1 MFDIVIM
8 GHLCLDIVHYEE
20 TNKLKE
26 RTIKEKNEEKTL
38 FLGGPPAY
46 AGLTTVKLG
55 ASVGIVSVVGK
66 DFPEEYLQFLTSKNI
81 DINGVNRRG
90 ARSTKFVHRYSWN
103 KERFSKLITTA
114 DKITKKDVP
123 EKYFKAKSFLISPV
137 MHEISPYF
145 IIWLRETVGKR
156 PLIGVDPQG
165 FLRTINPDGTVYLEY
180 GIDFDEIM
188 RYADILSPSEEEA
201 FAIANIKRNNLDE
214 LIKFFKKKEKGIFL
228 ITRGS
233 KGSIVIDIKERK
245 KTVFK
250 IPPCKPKKVVD
261 TTGAGDAFLAAFIIK
276 HLWSEDVL
284 QSTRFASAATSFL
297 IEEEGTSGFGSLE
310 QVETRLKEQY
320 DEEK

>member
-26 RTIKEKNEEKTL
+26 RTIKEKNEEKPL

-66 DFPEEYLQFLTSKNI
+66 DFPEEYLHFLASKNI
-81 DINGVNRRG
+81 DISGVNKRG
-90 ARSTKFVHRYSWN
+90 DHSTKFVHNYTRN
-103 KERFSKLITTA
+103 GERFSKLITTA
-114 DKITKKDVP
+114 EEINKKDIP
-123 EKYFKAKSFLISPV
+123 EIYLKARSFLISPV
-137 MHEISPYF
+137 MHEISPDF
-145 IIWLRETVGKR
+145 ISWLRKSVGKR

-165 FLRTINPDGTVYLEY
+165 FLRMINPDGTVYLECL
-180 GIDFDEIM
+180 IDFDEIM

-201 FAIANIKRNNLDE
+201 FAITKIKRNNLDE
-214 LIKFFKKKEKGIFL
+214 IINVLKKKQKGIFL

-233 KGSIVIDIKERK
+233 EGSIVIDIKERK

-284 QSTRFASAATSFL
+284 QSARVASAATSFL
-297 IEEEGTSGFGSLE
+297 IEEKGTSGFASLE

>member
-66 DFPEEYLQFLTSKNI
+66 DFPEEYLHFLASKNI
-81 DINGVNRRG
+81 DISGVNKRG
-90 ARSTKFVHRYSWN
+90 DHSTKFVHKYTRN
-103 KERFSKLITTA
+103 GERFSKLITKA
-114 DKITKKDVP
+114 AEINKKDIP
-123 EKYFKAKSFLISPV
+123 EKYLKARSFLISPV
-137 MHEISPYF
+137 IHEISPNF
-145 IIWLRETVGKR
+145 ISWLRETVGKR

-165 FLRTINPDGTVYLEY
+165 FLRMINPDGTIYLEY
-180 GIDFDEIM
+180 GIDFNEIM
-188 RYADILSPSEEEA
+188 RYVDILSPSEEEA
-201 FAIANIKRNNLDE
+201 YAIATIKRNNLDQ
-214 LIKFFKKKEKGIFL
+214 LIKFYKNKEKGIFL
-228 ITRGS
+228 ITRGP
-233 KGSIVIDIKERK
+233 KGSIVIDIKEKK

-250 IPPCKPKKVVD
+250 IPPCKPKKIVD
-261 TTGAGDAFLAAFIIK
+261 TTGAGDAFLAAFIVK

-284 QSTRFASAATSFL
+284 QSARFASAATSFL
-297 IEEEGTSGFGSLE
+297 IEEKGTSDFGSLE
-310 QVETRLKEQY
+310 QVENRLKEQY
-320 DEEK
+320 GEEK